1 MAIPSVVSTSA
12 EDERYFPT
20 RGRRVREFASSLD
33 ATRRREWIGRGEN
46 RDCIVDD
53 VVIKR

>member
-53 VVIKR
+53 VDIKR

>member
-1 MAIPSVVSTSA
+1 MKDI
-12 EDERYFPT
+12 F
-20 RGRRVREFASSLD
+20 RRAAGEFAIARSLD

-53 VVIKR
+53 VDIKR